1 MNRHL
6 YLCHLLV
13 LSSPTLK
20 MHGHTNLKLGAI
32 LYEGTHTPA
41 RSRSDLFSSVEGS
54 ENYYVI
60 AFSMDLRS

>member
-1 MNRHL
+1 
-6 YLCHLLV
+6 
-13 LSSPTLK
+13 